1 MELINITEFEAHERR
16 QRRTRA
22 RYGFRVEEDDEPK
35 RNQVLCGLGTAYLRP
50 HIHRGRIEMF
60 APGVFAASL
69 ASGRR
74 VNLQLDHNGGM
85 VVATTASGLEL
96 DETDLGLFFRLD
108 LCRTKAAD
116 VITSM
121 VDVGNRACASVAYQ
135 VENDHTEKFGGH
147 DVRVITRPCLDEV
160 SLVKRGAVEGA
171 FAFLSDDKNNPT
183 VQGMER
189 STVFALDRA
198 HHNIRR
204 TTKAQLDYVEQLT
217 ARVDALCAEAG
228 IATTRETDDIIAGL
242 DRIMTNLESLR
253 A

>member
-96 DETDLGLFFRLD
+96 DETDLGLFLSPRSAPHQSRGCHHQHGRRRQSRVRERRLP
-108 LCRTKAAD
+108 
-116 VITSM
+116 S
-121 VDVGNRACASVAYQ
+121 
-135 VENDHTEKFGGH
+135 
-147 DVRVITRPCLDEV
+147 
-160 SLVKRGAVEGA
+160 
-171 FAFLSDDKNNPT
+171 
-183 VQGMER
+183 
-189 STVFALDRA
+189 
-198 HHNIRR
+198 
-204 TTKAQLDYVEQLT
+204 
-217 ARVDALCAEAG
+217 
-228 IATTRETDDIIAGL
+228 RE
-242 DRIMTNLESLR
+242 
-253 A
+253 